1 MGASFCYQGPHFPNP
16 LNNPDDIKSLRY
28 PVDVS
33 KELNY
38 VFSAISL
45 TRHRL
50 EGKVPLI
57 GFCGAPVSL
66 NDSNNHYV
74 VVNTLQWTLMS
85 YIIAGGG
92 SPTLSKAKLWL
103 YQHQE
108 TSHELLQI
116 ITDVCV
122 DFLVGQV
129 RAGAQVIQYLSQI
142 LC

>member
-1 MGASFCYQGPHFPNP
+1 MLNGHIVKQGPHFPSP
-16 LNNPDDIKSLRY
+16 LNNPDDIKSLIH

-33 KELNY
+33 KELDY

-57 GFCGAPVSL
+57 GFCGAP
-66 NDSNNHYV
+66 
-74 VVNTLQWTLMS
+74 WTLMS
-85 YIIAGGG
+85 YMIEGGG

-108 TSHELLQI
+108 GSHELLQI

-129 RAGAQVIQYLSQI
+129 RAGAQVI
-142 LC
+142 